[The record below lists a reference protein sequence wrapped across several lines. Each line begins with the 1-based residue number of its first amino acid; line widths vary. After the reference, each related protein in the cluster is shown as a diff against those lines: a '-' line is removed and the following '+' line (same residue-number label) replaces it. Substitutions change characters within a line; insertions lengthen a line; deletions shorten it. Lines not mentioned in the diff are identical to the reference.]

1 MVHVKGENGT
11 YVCKA
16 LKVQKLIFIS
26 DHLSF
31 VDFKLRNIVS
41 ELLDANLQL
50 HQQGTQGKE
59 AGRLGL
65 DHIQGP

>member
-1 MVHVKGENGT
+1 MVHVNGENGT

-41 ELLDANLQL
+41 ELLDANL